1 MKFIWQYLRKYPKLL
16 VINIIG
22 ALGFILINLGLPTL
36 LAQMIDNAIIPGDR
50 SLIWRYA
57 IFMLLLTIFGF
68 IGRIVNSYASSKIV
82 NTMTM
87 DMRNDAYTSMMK
99 YSHAEYN
106 EIGVSS
112 LGTRITTDAFVL
124 LQFTEMILRLGVVT
138 PLMIIVSGM
147 MIVQTSPDLAIAV
160 LPAMP
165 IIILLIL
172 FIARATQPLSKKQQ
186 SLLDNINRILREN
199 LTGLRVI
206 RAFNREEFQ
215 EKRFNDTNNDYRK
228 VSSRLFKIVAIT
240 QPGFSLIINIV
251 IIAIV
256 WLGASQIAAGNIQVG
271 VLVAFIEYAFHALFS
286 LLMFAN
292 IFIMYP
298 RASVSANRLREVLEK
313 QSSIDPNENGIQVT
327 ETEGYITFDNVG
339 FAYPDADKPVLK
351 NISFESK
358 PGETVAFIGSTGSGK
373 SSIVQLIPRFYDV
386 TEGRILVDGID
397 IREYNLK
404 ALRRKIGFTPQ
415 KALLFTG
422 SITENLKYGNW
433 DATHNEIEE
442 ASDVSQSKEFIER
455 LKNHYETVLAE
466 GGSNLSGG
474 QKQRLSIARAIIRK
488 PSIYVFDDSFSAL
501 DFKTDAVLRNRLSQV
516 TQNATTI
523 IVGQRVSS
531 IMNADQII
539 LLDEGEIAA
548 KGTHKE
554 LLQNSPLYREIASSQ
569 LSEEELNQ

>member
-16 VINIIG
+16 AINIIG
-22 ALGFILINLGLPTL
+22 ALGFVLINLGLPTL
-36 LAQMIDNAIIPGDR
+36 LAQMIDNAIIPDNR

-138 PLMIIVSGM
+138 PLMIIVSGTL
-147 MIVQTSPDLAIAV
+147 IVQTSPDLAIAV

-358 PGETVAFIGSTGSGK
+358 PGETIAFIGSTGSGK

-386 TEGRILVDGID
+386 TEGRILVDGVD

>member
-16 VINIIG
+16 AINIIG
-22 ALGFILINLGLPTL
+22 ALGFVLINLGLPTL
-36 LAQMIDNAIIPGDR
+36 LAQMIDNAIIPGNR

-87 DMRNDAYTSMMK
+87 EMRNDAYTSMMK

-138 PLMIIVSGM
+138 PLMIIVSGTL
-147 MIVQTSPDLAIAV
+147 IVQTSPDLAIAV

-165 IIILLIL
+165 LIILLIIL
-172 FIARATQPLSKKQQ
+172 IARATQPLSKKQQ

-298 RASVSANRLREVLEK
+298 RASVSANRLKEVLEK
-313 QSSIDPNENGIQVT
+313 QSSINPNENGVQVT
-327 ETEGYITFDNVG
+327 ETGGYITFDNVS

-386 TEGRILVDGID
+386 TEGRILVDGVD

-422 SITENLKYGNW
+422 TITDNLKYGNW
-433 DATHNEIEE
+433 DASHNEIEE

-554 LLQNSPLYREIASSQ
+554 LLQTSPLYREIASSQ

>member
-16 VINIIG
+16 AINVIG

-36 LAQMIDNAIIPGDR
+36 LAQMIDNAIIPGNS
-50 SLIWRYA
+50 SLIWQYA
-57 IFMLLLTIFGF
+57 FFMLLLTIFGF
-68 IGRIVNSYASSKIV
+68 AGRIVNSYASSKV
-82 NTMTM
+82 VSTMTM
-87 DMRNDAYTSMMK
+87 DIRNDVYTSMMK
-99 YSHAEYN
+99 FSHAEYN

-138 PLMIIVSGM
+138 PLMLIVSGVL
-147 MIVQTSPDLAIAV
+147 IVQTSPTLALAV
-160 LPAMP
+160 LPAIP
-165 IIILLIL
+165 FIVLLIVL
-172 FIARATQPLSKKQQ
+172 IARATQPLSKKQQ
-186 SLLDNINRILREN
+186 SLLDNINRILRES

-215 EKRFNDTNNDYRK
+215 EDRFNDTNNDYRK
-228 VSSRLFKIVAIT
+228 VSSRLFKLVALT
-240 QPGFSLIINIV
+240 QPGFSLIINVV
-251 IIAIV
+251 IIVIV
-256 WLGASQIAAGNIQVG
+256 WLGAQQIAAGNVQVG

-298 RASVSANRLREVLEK
+298 RASVSANRLKEVLEK
-313 QSSIDPNENGIQVT
+313 QSSIDPNEHGVLAT

-386 TEGRILVDGID
+386 TEGRILVDGVD
-397 IREYNLK
+397 IRDYNLK

-422 SITENLKYGNW
+422 TITENLKYGNW
-433 DATHNEIEE
+433 DASRSEIEE
-442 ASDVSQSKEFIER
+442 ASEVSQSKEFIER
-455 LKNHYETVLAE
+455 LKNHYETVLSE

-474 QKQRLSIARAIIRK
+474 QKQRLSIARSIIRK

-501 DFKTDAVLRNRLSQV
+501 DFKTDAILRNELSQV

-523 IVGQRVSS
+523 VVGQRVSS

-539 LLDEGEIAA
+539 LLDEGEIVA

-554 LLQNSPLYREIASSQ
+554 LLQTSPLYHEIASSQ

>member
-138 PLMIIVSGM
+138 PLMIIVSGT

>member
-16 VINIIG
+16 AINIIG
-22 ALGFILINLGLPTL
+22 ALGFVLINLGLPTL
-36 LAQMIDNAIIPGDR
+36 LAQMIDNAIIPDNR

-138 PLMIIVSGM
+138 PLMIIVSGTL
-147 MIVQTSPDLAIAV
+147 IVQTSPDLAIAV

-172 FIARATQPLSKKQQ
+172 FIARATQPLSKRQQ

-358 PGETVAFIGSTGSGK
+358 PGETIAFIGSTGSGK

-386 TEGRILVDGID
+386 TEGRILVDGVD

>member
-16 VINIIG
+16 AINIIG
-22 ALGFILINLGLPTL
+22 ALGFVLINLGLPTL
-36 LAQMIDNAIIPGDR
+36 LAQMIDNAIIPDNR

-138 PLMIIVSGM
+138 PLMIIVSGTL
-147 MIVQTSPDLAIAV
+147 IVQTSPDLAIAV

-172 FIARATQPLSKKQQ
+172 FIARATQPLSKRQQ

-313 QSSIDPNENGIQVT
+313 LSSIDPNENGIQVT

-358 PGETVAFIGSTGSGK
+358 PGETIAFIGSTGSGK

-386 TEGRILVDGID
+386 TEGRILVDGVD

>member
-16 VINIIG
+16 IINIIG

>member
-16 VINIIG
+16 VINVIG
-22 ALGFILINLGLPTL
+22 AFGFVLINLGLPTL

-57 IFMLLLTIFGF
+57 IIMLLLTIFGF

-82 NTMTM
+82 STMTM
-87 DMRNDAYTSMMK
+87 DMRNDSYTSMMK

-138 PLMIIVSGM
+138 PLMIIVSGTL
-147 MIVQTSPDLAIAV
+147 IIQTSPDLAVAV
-160 LPAMP
+160 LPAIP
-165 IIILLIL
+165 LIVILIVV
-172 FIARATQPLSKKQQ
+172 IARATQPLSKKQQ
-186 SLLDNINRILREN
+186 SLLDNINRILRES

-206 RAFNREEFQ
+206 RAFNREDFQ
-215 EKRFNDTNNDYRK
+215 EIRFNDTNDNYRK
-228 VSSRLFKIVAIT
+228 VSSRLFKLVAVT
-240 QPGFSLIINIV
+240 QPGFSFIINIV

-256 WLGASQIAAGNIQVG
+256 WIGASQIAAGSIQVG

-313 QSSIDPNENGIQVT
+313 QSSIDPNENGVQVT
-327 ETEGYITFDNVG
+327 ETEGYITFDNVS

-351 NISFESK
+351 NISFKSK
-358 PGETVAFIGSTGSGK
+358 PGQTVAFIGSTGSGK

-386 TEGRILVDGID
+386 TEGRILVDGVD

-433 DATHNEIEE
+433 DATHKEIEE

-554 LLQNSPLYREIASSQ
+554 LLQSSPLYREIASSQ

>member
-358 PGETVAFIGSTGSGK
+358 PGETIAFIGSTGSGK